1 MNSYFSICPTVFLRS
16 CVSYF
21 MLSVG
26 DQKKKCQGNANY
38 MPIIELYHM
47 LIDYLALKS
56 MQIRNWGSEVM
67 KHKNEK
73 EVKNPTHLL
82 YLTRKWRDDEV

>member
-1 MNSYFSICPTVFLRS
+1 
-16 CVSYF
+16 
-21 MLSVG
+21 
-26 DQKKKCQGNANY
+26 
-38 MPIIELYHM
+38 MPIIELYNM
-47 LIDYLALKS
+47 LIDYSGLKS

-82 YLTRKWRDDEV
+82 YLTSKWRDDEV